1 MNNAAT
7 EPVIF
12 GENHLR
18 IEDVL
23 AVAQGRATVRLQADS
38 AFRERIA
45 RGAQFLD
52 TLLDR
57 EGVIYGVTT
66 GYGDSCV
73 VAVPLHQVE
82 ALPQHLFTFHGCG
95 LGKLLDAEATRAVLA
110 ARLRSLTH
118 GMSGVRIELLDRMQ
132 AFLEQDILPLIPEEG
147 SVGASGDLT
156 PLSYVAAALA
166 GEREVMFRGECRSAA
181 EVHRQLGWTPLTLRP
196 KEALALMNGT
206 AVMTGL
212 ACLAYARA
220 DYLLKLATRITALN
234 VVALEGNPEHF
245 DERLFAAKPHPGQTQ
260 VAAWIRQ
267 DLAIEAPAAPKAA
280 GSVASDGAA
289 RRETA
294 RPRSLQAVNEQAE
307 PALNAAEPSA
317 VASSGLGLHR
327 LQDRYSIRCAPHVLS
342 VLADSLGLLRQ
353 FIETELN
360 SANDNPIIDADNERV
375 LHGGHFYGGHI
386 AFAMDSL
393 KNLVA
398 NVADLLDRQL
408 ALLVDTR
415 YNHGLPSNLSGAP
428 AATAMINH
436 GFKAVQIGTSAWTA
450 EALKNSMPASVF
462 SRSTECH
469 NQDKVS
475 MGTIAARDAL
485 RSLELTEQV
494 AAATLIAANQG
505 VWLRQRSEGAR
516 PLPTPLHAMHI
527 ELGEN
532 FPPVIEDRALEGELR
547 LCLERIRAQHWGLY
561 A

>member
-1 MNNAAT
+1 MTTAT
-7 EPVIF
+7 EAPVF
-12 GENHLR
+12 GQGHLS
-18 IEDVL
+18 IEQIVAL
-23 AVAQGRATVRLQADS
+23 AERRVDSRLDDDADFRA
-38 AFRERIA
+38 RIA

-52 TLLDR
+52 TLLDK

-73 VAVPLHQVE
+73 VAVPLEHVE
-82 ALPQHLFTFHGCG
+82 ALPRHLFTFHGCG
-95 LGKLLDAEATRAVLA
+95 LGKLLDPQATRAVLA
-110 ARLRSLTH
+110 ARLRSLSH
-118 GMSGVRIELLDRMQ
+118 GVSGVRLELLERLH

-156 PLSYVAAALA
+156 PLSYVAATLA
-166 GEREVMFRGECRSAA
+166 GEREVLWRGERRSAA
-181 EVHRQLGWTPLTLRP
+181 EVHAELGWQPLVLRP

-212 ACLAYARA
+212 ACLAYVRA

-234 VVALEGNPEHF
+234 VIALQGNPEHF
-245 DERLFAAKPHPGQTQ
+245 DERLFAAKPHPGQMQ

-267 DLAIEAPAAPKAA
+267 DLAIDAPTP
-280 GSVASDGAA
+280 
-289 RRETA
+289 
-294 RPRSLQAVNEQAE
+294 P
-307 PALNAAEPSA
+307 
-317 VASSGLGLHR
+317 LHR
-327 LQDRYSIRCAPHVLS
+327 LQDRYSLRCAPHVLG

-353 FIETELN
+353 FIEIELN
-360 SANDNPIIDADNERV
+360 SANDNPIIDAEDERV

-393 KNLVA
+393 KNLVG

-428 AATAMINH
+428 AERAMINH
-436 GFKAVQIGTSAWTA
+436 GFKAVQIGASAWTA
-450 EALKNSMPASVF
+450 EALKNTLPASVF

-494 AAATLIAANQG
+494 AAATLLAAQQG
-505 VWLRQRSEGAR
+505 VWLRCNEAGAR
-516 PLPTPLHAMHI
+516 PLPAPLGGMH
-527 ELGEN
+527 EHLAKD
-532 FPPVIEDRALEGELR
+532 FPPLTEDRALEGELR
-547 LCLERIRAQHWGLY
+547 LCLERIRARHWGLY